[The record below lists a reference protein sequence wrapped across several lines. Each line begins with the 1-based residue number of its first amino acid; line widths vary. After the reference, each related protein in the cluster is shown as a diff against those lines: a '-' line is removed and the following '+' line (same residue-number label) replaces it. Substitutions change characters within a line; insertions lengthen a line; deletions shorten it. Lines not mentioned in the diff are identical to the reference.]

1 MKTRRKRKIAWLT
14 LFIVGV
20 MLVIT
25 PLITDAFYRRTV
37 ARTEEAFNEN
47 LTRIDE
53 NKLGLLKELLEKE
66 NQRLFS
72 ERQETFLTQAV
83 SYETSPINLADYGLT
98 ENIIGFIEIPSLEVK
113 LPIYLGASSKNMK
126 LGAVHLTGT
135 SYPIGGEN
143 TNSVIAAHRG
153 YYKTLMFRQ
162 IDRLKPGDV
171 LYIESFDEV
180 LEYKMVEAG
189 IIYPDEFNKLTIKE
203 GKDMV
208 TIFSCHPFPYGYQR
222 YVVYFERVKESV

>member
-47 LTRIDE
+47 LTRIEE

-66 NQRLFS
+66 NQRLFG

-162 IDRLKPGDV
+162 IDPLKP
-171 LYIESFDEV
+171 
-180 LEYKMVEAG
+180 
-189 IIYPDEFNKLTIKE
+189 
-203 GKDMV
+203 
-208 TIFSCHPFPYGYQR
+208 
-222 YVVYFERVKESV
+222 